1 MLKHSTQVPNA
12 IFDVYIKRLKPS
24 EVLVLL
30 VVVRQTLGWLDLQGK
45 RKIRDWISQKQFVT
59 KTGLSARTIS
69 RSIDSLIEKR
79 LILATDFAYNPLQT
93 SKQRKGKS
101 RIYYEYLFNKS
112 KDKNILSNV
121 QNLPNTKL
129 TITKKKQGTTK
140 LTDWERFQQIK
151 SRDEYD

>member
-30 VVVRQTLGWLDLQGK
+30 VIVRQTLGWLDLQGK
-45 RKIRDWISQKQFVT
+45 RKTRDWISQKQFVI

-79 LILATDFAYNPLQT
+79 LILATDFAYSPLKT

-101 RIYYEYLFNKS
+101 RIYYEYLFNKF
-112 KDKNILSNV
+112 KDKNTSSNV

-129 TITKKKQGTTK
+129 TITKKGQGITK

-151 SRDEYD
+151 SRDEYG